1 MTYDTTFRQHV
12 CILIAL
18 TQKTNFNQANLNQVL
33 AIFCQIDGFNR
44 TNFFVHPCVIFYE
57 SLHANIMYHGIEK
70 CPLENLKNKQ
80 VDVNS

>member
-1 MTYDTTFRQHV
+1 MTYDTTFRQHI

-18 TQKTNFNQANLNQVL
+18 TQKTNLNQVS
-33 AIFCQIDGFNR
+33 AIFCQIDSFNGAD
-44 TNFFVHPCVIFYE
+44 FLVHPCVIFYD
-57 SLHANIMYHGIEK
+57 SLHAINMSHSIEK

>member
-12 CILIAL
+12 YILIAL
-18 TQKTNFNQANLNQVL
+18 TQKTNLNQVL
-33 AIFCQIDGFNR
+33 AIFCKIDGFNR
-44 TNFFVHPCVIFYE
+44 ADFFVHPCVIFHD
-57 SLHANIMYHGIEK
+57 SLHAIIMEHGIEK